1 MNKELPLRI
10 GHAYDFHCLIK
21 NRKLIL
27 GGVHIPY
34 SHGLLGH
41 SDADCLTHAL
51 ADSILGAMGLPDIG
65 NYFPDNDIRYKGLD
79 SKIILKK
86 AIDEIKKQNY
96 RVGNVDLTIVAE
108 KPKLS
113 YFVEKIKISLSKTM
127 ELDPNFIGIKAT
139 TNEGA
144 GPVGRSEGIAVYSV
158 CTIVQS

>member
-79 SKIILKK
+79 STIILKK

-108 KPKLS
+108 K
-113 YFVEKIKISLSKTM
+113 
-127 ELDPNFIGIKAT
+127 KALLL
-139 TNEGA
+139 
-144 GPVGRSEGIAVYSV
+144 
-158 CTIVQS
+158 C

>member
-1 MNKELPLRI
+1 MNNPAFRI
-10 GHAYDFHCLIK
+10 GHGFDIHALAD
-21 NRKLIL
+21 NRDLIL
-27 GGVHIPY
+27 GGIKIPY
-34 SHGLLGH
+34 NRGLVGH
-41 SDADCLTHAL
+41 SDADCLIHAL
-51 ADSILGAMGLPDIG
+51 SDAILGALSLPDIG

-79 SKIILKK
+79 STIILKK

-113 YFVEKIKISLSKTM
+113 SFVEKIKISLSKTM

-158 CTIVQS
+158 CTIVQN